1 VSSPLKALSILF
13 SGPKMILLAF
23 FPGAFTFFLSA
34 ATTYGVWSHL
44 LQTTTLW
51 LSVPLMMMSF
61 LLSWLVIGNL
71 SLLPV
76 EDLIVDECQKALWGE
91 VRLAPLP
98 LSVGRVF
105 REIRFSLFMGFMAI
119 FLFVVSFIPFVGA
132 MAFIGTSW
140 ISAYS
145 FMGLLYSRQDH
156 PSRMQAFFRNPLSNF
171 FVGLLIN
178 LLLFVPLVNVFLLGY
193 AQIFAALV
201 FLEREASTSHK

>member
-1 VSSPLKALSILF
+1 MNSPFRALSILF
-13 SGPKMILLAF
+13 SGPKMIALAF

-34 ATTYGVWSHL
+34 AATYGIWALL
-44 LQTTTLW
+44 LQATTLW

-105 REIRFSLFMGFMAI
+105 REIRFSLFMAFMAI
-119 FLFVVSFIPFVGA
+119 FLFVLSFIPLVGA
-132 MAFIGTSW
+132 VAFIGTSW

-156 PSRMQAFFRNPLSNF
+156 PSRLQVFFKHPLSNF
-171 FVGLLIN
+171 LVGFFIN

-201 FLEREASTSHK
+201 YLERANKTV